1 MNQNESWTLS
11 IVRELTE
18 MSVEDLRE
26 FWPCW
31 DETMKE
37 MGFPDWARDFGRT
50 AVELVIEK
58 KLEKRKVGK
67 REVSC

>member
-1 MNQNESWTLS
+1 MNQNESWALS

-31 DETMKE
+31 DETMKRQ
-37 MGFPDWARDFGRT
+37 GLPGWARELGGI
-50 AVELVIEK
+50 AVSLVIEK
-58 KLEKRKVGK
+58 KLEKRKVGE
-67 REVSC
+67 RAVSC